1 MSAPATIAAPAAGRI
16 ADLVSSTL
24 HVHTDEPVSAVAKLW
39 DVHPNDDGMAVLGGD
54 RVRYLSRA
62 RFFLQLGRKF
72 GYALFENRPVGLL
85 AEDGSAVEADV
96 DPVEVISLASQRE
109 PDRVFDD
116 ILVLRKSAFQGLVS
130 MRSLIVHHRSLLV
143 SGMAER
149 ALLEERNRRLSEL
162 NRLQA
167 GLASGLTAGLRTP
180 LSTLLGVA
188 RSLAA
193 DPVTGLRHGATLD
206 ALVARAASALAFV
219 DDLSDLARL
228 DAGELQPRPETIDL
242 VQLLGATLEELR
254 GHGGAGV
261 SAVSV
266 SVHGASEIRT
276 DPVFVRRIVCG
287 LLGAA
292 GAVVAGDVSLLASTL
307 DGALTLDLVLA
318 GGAREQAEFD
328 RLLAAGEAG
337 SSRRDGPALRLA
349 VARGLTRRLGGTL
362 GAEAGRLWVR
372 LPFADP

>member
-1 MSAPATIAAPAAGRI
+1 MPTPATIAAPATGRI
-16 ADLVSSTL
+16 ADLVTSTL
-24 HVHTDEPVSAVAKLW
+24 HVHTDEPVSGVAKLW
-39 DVHPNDDGMAVLGGD
+39 DVHPDDDGMAVLGGD

-85 AEDGSAVEADV
+85 AEEGSAVEADV

-116 ILVLRKSAFQGLVS
+116 ILVLRDSAFQGLVS

-167 GLASGLTAGLRTP
+167 GLVSGLTSGLRNP
-180 LSTLLGVA
+180 ISTLLGLA

-193 DPVTGLRHGATLD
+193 DPVTGLRHGTTLD
-206 ALVARAASALAFV
+206 ALTARAASALAFV

-228 DAGELQPRPETIDL
+228 EAGELEPRPERIDL
-242 VQLLGATLEELR
+242 VQLLAGTLEELR
-254 GHGGAGV
+254 AHAGAGV
-261 SAVSV
+261 PAVSV
-266 SVHGASEIRT
+266 SVHGASEVRT
-276 DPVFVRRIVCG
+276 DPVIVRRIVCG
-287 LLGAA
+287 LLGAVA
-292 GAVVAGDVSLLASTL
+292 AGDVSLLASTL
-307 DGALTLDLVLA
+307 DGTLTLDLVL
-318 GGAREQAEFD
+318 GGATRRQAEFD
-328 RLLAAGEAG
+328 RLLTAGDEGAP
-337 SSRRDGPALRLA
+337 RRDGPALRLA
-349 VARGLTRRLGGTL
+349 VVRGLTSRLGGTL

-372 LPFADP
+372 LPLAGP